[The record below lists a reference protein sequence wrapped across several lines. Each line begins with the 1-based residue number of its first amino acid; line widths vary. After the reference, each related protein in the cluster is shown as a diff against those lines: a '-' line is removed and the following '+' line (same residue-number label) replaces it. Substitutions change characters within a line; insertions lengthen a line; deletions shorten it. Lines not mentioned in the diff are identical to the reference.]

1 MTLKV
6 KPINSSEPE
15 KIGMLAKWINPLS
28 RTYLLPF
35 EINYKKST
43 ITMSWKSKQFIL
55 SCAIL
60 TIPFL
65 IPFTFVLLQP
75 NYYSG
80 KFESVHKILKNLLN
94 LALFLKTKG

>member
-1 MTLKV
+1 MKV
-6 KPINSSEPE
+6 KPINSSQPE
-15 KIGMLAKWINPLS
+15 KKGALARWINLLS
-28 RTYLLPF
+28 KSYVLPF

-43 ITMSWKSKQFIL
+43 INISWKSKQFIL
-55 SCAIL
+55 SSAIS

-80 KFESVHKILKNLLN
+80 KFKSVPKKLERY
-94 LALFLKTKG
+94 